1 MVNAVNLISEESIGG
16 VAAGLF
22 FGNFGLEA
30 RNLGL
35 QSLNP
40 LFQFGHGNCIKIF
53 ADNHVGRLFRFVVEV
68 HGPGSLLA
76 SHFAIAEAGSATHC
90 GTKRN
95 EGMKAIE
102 IKAPGGPEVLQ
113 IGEFPTPQPG
123 KGQVL
128 VKVHAAGVN
137 RPDILQ
143 RQGGYPPPPGAPA
156 TPGLEIAGEVTALG
170 EGAARYRVGDKVCA
184 LVPGGGYAEYCVVA
198 EDNALPVPQGFSM
211 IEAAAVPETY
221 FTVWTNVFDRGRL
234 QPGETILIH
243 GGSSGI
249 GTTAVQL
256 AKAFG
261 STIVVTAGSDEKC
274 AECLGLGAD
283 AAINYRTQ
291 DFVEVLKTRNIAP
304 DVILDMVGGDYVA
317 RNLRCI
323 AMNGR
328 IVNIAFQKG
337 SKVEIDLLPVML
349 KRLTLTGSTLRP
361 RTVAEKAEIAKSLEA
376 KAWPLFSAGKCK
388 PVIFKTF
395 PLADA
400 AGAHRLMESSQHV
413 GKIVLTV

>member
-1 MVNAVNLISEESIGG
+1 
-16 VAAGLF
+16 
-22 FGNFGLEA
+22 
-30 RNLGL
+30 
-35 QSLNP
+35 
-40 LFQFGHGNCIKIF
+40 
-53 ADNHVGRLFRFVVEV
+53 
-68 HGPGSLLA
+68 
-76 SHFAIAEAGSATHC
+76 
-90 GTKRN
+90 
-95 EGMKAIE
+95 MKAIE
-102 IKAPGGPEVLQ
+102 IIQPGGPEVLR
-113 IGEFPTPQPG
+113 ISELSMPESGV
-123 KGQVL
+123 GQVL

-143 RQGGYPPPPGAPA
+143 RQGGYPPPPGAPL
-156 TPGLEIAGEVTALG
+156 TPGLEIAGEVMSVG
-170 EGAARYRVGDKVCA
+170 ARYKVGDKICA
-184 LVPGGGYAEYCVVA
+184 LVPGGGYAEYAVVA

-211 IEAAAVPETY
+211 IEAAAIPETY

-234 QPGETILIH
+234 QPGETILVH

-249 GTTAVQL
+249 GTTAIQL

-261 STIVVTAGSDEKC
+261 SKVVVTAGSDEKC
-274 AECLGLGAD
+274 AECLILGAD
-283 AAINYRTQ
+283 VAINYKTQ
-291 DFVEVLKTRNIAP
+291 DFVEELKGRTIAP

-323 AMNGR
+323 ALHGR

-337 SKVEIDLLPVML
+337 SKVEVDLLPIMV

-361 RTVAEKAEIAKSLEA
+361 RSVAEKAEIARSLEA
-376 KAWPLFSAGKCK
+376 RVWPLFAAGRCK
-388 PVIFKTF
+388 PAIFKTF